1 MAQADEIDIARV
13 DELPEQIRDAARL
26 TVCAHAADA
35 AEAAQLLAML
45 GLIEGGEGNRQ
56 RVRHRGIPGRVMVPA
71 SAARKKLQDLRA
83 LGATWPELVLA
94 TGISSQSLRSV
105 HAGRTKTIR
114 RDAERVILD
123 VTGLGRAGAA

>member
-35 AEAAQLLAML
+35 AEAARLLAML
-45 GLIEGGEGNRQ
+45 GLIEGGEGNRK

-71 SAARKKLQDLRA
+71 DAARRRVRDLRRV
-83 LGATWPELVLA
+83 ATLDAIVEA
-94 TGISSQSLRSV
+94 TGVSRTSLSDL
-105 HAGRTKTIR
+105 ASGKAKMIR
-114 RDAERVILD
+114 RSTEQAILD
-123 VTGLGRAGAA
+123 VTGIGSAGAA